1 MRIVFMGTPDFS
13 VPCLRA
19 LLEHGDEVVGVF
31 TQPDKPKGRGYQM
44 IPTPVKKEA
53 LSHGIPVYQPT
64 SLRKGEDAESAMQ
77 TLRTLAPDLIVVVA
91 YGQILPQ
98 SVLDLPKYGCVNVHA
113 SLLPQYRGAAPIQ
126 RVILN
131 GEVETG
137 VTTMQ
142 MAAGLDTGDMLIK
155 SRTAIDPNETAGE
168 LHDRL
173 AALGAQTLCD
183 TVDAIADGTL
193 SPEVQD
199 DALSCYAG
207 MITKDMSVLD
217 FSQPAAVVHNTIRGI
232 SGTAF
237 MNGRRIKFHRS
248 ELTDRTA
255 DPAQAGVLVDASELL
270 IACGDG
276 CCVRITELQA
286 EGGKRLR
293 AADFLRGNKLEQGT
307 RFTSSANP

>member
-19 LLEHGDEVVGVF
+19 LLEHGHEVVGVF

-53 LSHGIPVYQPT
+53 LSHGLDVYQPT
-64 SLRKGEDAESAMQ
+64 SLRKGEDAESAME
-77 TLRTLAPDLIVVVA
+77 TLRSLAPDLIVVVA

-113 SLLPQYRGAAPIQ
+113 SLLPKYRGAAPIQ
-126 RVILN
+126 RVILD
-131 GEVETG
+131 GETETG

-142 MAAGLDTGDMLIK
+142 MAAGLDTGDMLI
-155 SRTAIDPNETAGE
+155 RAATRIDPNETANE

-173 AALGAQTLCD
+173 SEMGAKTLCE
-183 TVDAIADGTL
+183 TVDAIAAGSIT
-193 SPEVQD
+193 PEVQD
-199 DALSCYAG
+199 DALSCYAK

-217 FSQPAAVVHNTIRGI
+217 FSKPAAVIHNTIRGI

-237 MNGRRIKFHRS
+237 LNGKRIKFHRS
-248 ELTDRTA
+248 ELSEQTA
-255 DPAQAGVLVDASELL
+255 DAAQAGVLVDAASLV

-276 CCVRITELQA
+276 HCIRITELQA

-293 AADFLRGNKLEQGT
+293 TADFLRGNKLEQGMQ
-307 RFTSSANP
+307 FTSSNQ